1 VQHVA
6 SATPH
11 AKLSGAG
18 LPWELHPACAAWPE
32 MSPAELKDL
41 AEDIAAHG
49 LRDPITL
56 DPDGL
61 LLDGR
66 NRALA
71 CVMAGVEPTTVV
83 YDGDPWLFS
92 LSRNKHRRH
101 LTIDQIAMVAAR
113 MVTTSQ
119 GGDRRSED
127 FKTSNEGLTV
137 KAAAKALE
145 VPKTA
150 VESAR
155 VVTAHGTPEEKKA
168 IAAGK
173 KGVLRKAADR
183 VRSERRHAIAPPAPP
198 KPKSAKPSADPID
211 DVACSI
217 IAKCSDGKWRSL
229 AKVASTVNVAKT
241 AAKEALISLKE
252 AGGVSQ
258 QVNGSEVEFR
268 IESSDE
274 AHLRRSLAAKDR
286 EIAAKDREIAAKDR
300 EIAAKDREIAAKD
313 REIADLKARIA
324 ELEDEIE
331 RLAVRR
337 DASSPAP
344 SPAPASAPSLDM
356 VYS

>member
-1 VQHVA
+1 MQAVA
-6 SATPH
+6 LPTSH

-32 MSPAELKDL
+32 LLPAELRDL
-41 AEDIAAHG
+41 SNDIVAHG

-56 DPDGL
+56 TPEGL

-101 LTIDQIAMVAAR
+101 LTTEQISMVAAR
-113 MVTTSQ
+113 MVTTSR

-127 FKTSNEGLTV
+127 FTASNEGLTV
-137 KAAAKALE
+137 KQAASALE

-155 VVTAHGTPEEKKA
+155 VVAAHGTPEEKKA

-173 KGVLRKAADR
+173 KGALRKAADR
-183 VRSERRHAIAPPAPP
+183 VRSERRRALAPPASP
-198 KPKSAKPSADPID
+198 KPESKPAKPSADPID
-211 DVACSI
+211 DVVCDI
-217 IAKCSDGKWRSL
+217 IAKRSDGKWRS
-229 AKVASTVNVAKT
+229 APKIGTTINRATSSVRD
-241 AAKEALISLKE
+241 ALKRLEGS
-252 AGGVSQ
+252 VSQ
-258 QVNGSEVEFR
+258 RVNGAEIEFR
-268 IESSDE
+268 IESGDE

-286 EIAAKDREIAAKDR
+286 EIDGLKNQIAA
-300 EIAAKDREIAAKD
+300 
-313 REIADLKARIA
+313 LKQQIA
-324 ELEDEIE
+324 EKNLEIKQLKGPIGDP
-331 RLAVRR
+331 AV
-337 DASSPAP
+337 AVEQLVVA
-344 SPAPASAPSLDM
+344 LQ
-356 VYS
+356 